1 MVKRKALKSST
12 CRELKAVFITLFSL
26 QEVFQNRLVKM
37 YTDNQ
42 NVVRITNTSIMKS
55 ELQSL
60 AIEIFNLCIR
70 KNISIEVEW
79 IPREQNQTADAY
91 DKVFDYDDWSISDN
105 FFDFFNKLRGPF
117 NCDLFADTNN
127 HKTNLFFSPY

>member
-1 MVKRKALKSST
+1 MVKRRSAKKFHLQRVEGSFYNALFLTGS
-12 CRELKAVFITLFSL
+12 F
-26 QEVFQNRLVKM
+26 FQNRLVKI

-42 NVVRITNTSIMKS
+42 NVVRITNAGSTKS

-70 KNISIEVEW
+70 KHISLEVEW

-91 DKVFDYDDWSISDN
+91 SKVFDYDDWSISDK
-105 FFDFFNKLRGPF
+105 FFDFFQ
-117 NCDLFADTNN
+117 
-127 HKTNLFFSPY
+127 